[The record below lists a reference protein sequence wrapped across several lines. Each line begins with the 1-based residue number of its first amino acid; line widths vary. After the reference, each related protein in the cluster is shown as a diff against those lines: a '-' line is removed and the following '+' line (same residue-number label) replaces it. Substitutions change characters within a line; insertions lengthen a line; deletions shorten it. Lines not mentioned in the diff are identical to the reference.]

1 MSQYSIHFVNRYG
14 QTSVHPEALDCRD
27 DAQATER
34 ARAFVCA
41 EDLELWEG
49 RRLVE
54 LLPSEKPP
62 SQPWTIQRLSQS
74 AASFVTTLC
83 LRIVRA
89 RSRMAGDPVRYS
101 DVGNDRA
108 SMKSG

>member
-14 QTSVHPEALDCRD
+14 QTSVHPEALDCRN

-54 LLPSEKPP
+54 LFPREKPP
-62 SQPWTIQRLSQS
+62 ANLGLFKGYLSRQPLSLQPFAFVLFGLVVEWQAILFAIATSETIEL
-74 AASFVTTLC
+74 L
-83 LRIVRA
+83 
-89 RSRMAGDPVRYS
+89 
-101 DVGNDRA
+101 
-108 SMKSG
+108 